1 MLFSYEISL
10 SQNLYCHD
18 LGTFVWIKKMCK
30 NCISE
35 EKITNM
41 RSAPFLAMP
50 VFLPTPRRFF
60 NETKFFHIDTEI
72 LICLSFKH
80 QHQLSISI
88 NISISISASI
98 SSSAHLL
105 IVSISIS
112 VSSSSSA
119 HLLICSSAH
128 LLVCLSA
135 HLCIISISI
144 SICISSSAI
153 LLICSVFVTRF
164 ISITRITR
172 SNRSI
177 IFTR

>member
-88 NISISISASI
+88 SASISSSAHCQHQHQRHLSSSAHLLIWSSAHLLDFSSAHLCIISISISI

-105 IVSISIS
+105 IVSIS
-112 VSSSSSA
+112 VSSSS
-119 HLLICSSAH
+119 HLLI
-128 LLVCLSA
+128 
-135 HLCIISISI
+135 
-144 SICISSSAI
+144 
-153 LLICSVFVTRF
+153 
-164 ISITRITR
+164 
-172 SNRSI
+172 
-177 IFTR
+177 

>member
-1 MLFSYEISL
+1 MLINMKFLHFWYVCDEKCQHMQISNAMLFSYEISL

-30 NCISE
+30 NCVSE

-112 VSSSSSA
+112 VTSA
-119 HLLICSSAH
+119 HQLIYSFGHLLICSS
-128 LLVCLSA
+128 SA
-135 HLCIISISI
+135 
-144 SICISSSAI
+144 SA
-153 LLICSVFVTRF
+153 SA
-164 ISITRITR
+164 SA
-172 SNRSI
+172 
-177 IFTR
+177 